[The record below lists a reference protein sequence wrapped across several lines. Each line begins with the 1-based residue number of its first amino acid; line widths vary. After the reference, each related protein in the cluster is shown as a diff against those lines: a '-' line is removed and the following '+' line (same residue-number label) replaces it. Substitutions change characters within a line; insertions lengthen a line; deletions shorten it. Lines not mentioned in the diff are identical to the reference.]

1 MKPGDIVKFKD
12 GERPFFEQAGQL
24 ALVKYVHLSKHGVG
38 QVGLM
43 NCKLGNMTVPWLS
56 KDKYIEVVIAS

>member
-1 MKPGDIVKFKD
+1 MKPGDVVRFKTNTITYSW
-12 GERPFFEQAGQL
+12 GQL
-24 ALVKYVHLSKHGVG
+24 ALVKYVRVTSSGTG

-56 KDKYIEVVIAS
+56 RDKYIEVVIAS